1 MLITQISSSDQWHEA
16 EKGKI
21 NCHQQKHLPQ
31 CSTNFT
37 AYSLHDISLLYINH
51 HAIGTKISRL
61 QKKKLK
67 INDIKWLAQSHTTRK
82 QLSLQVLNPITFQG
96 KHIILPPICSLLPSP
111 NTPSLNIWPSS
122 THSKEIPL
130 HFYALI
136 FKAFGFSI
144 DFLFTFL
151 IPNLLWPSRWNSHN
165 YCLSLLL

>member
-1 MLITQISSSDQWHEA
+1 MTWSRERED
-16 EKGKI
+16 K
-21 NCHQQKHLPQ
+21 LPSTKTCAQ
-31 CSTNFT
+31 CSANST
-37 AYSLHDISLLYINH
+37 AYSFHDIWLLYVNH
-51 HAIGTKISRL
+51 HATGTNISKL
-61 QKKKLK
+61 QKKLK
-67 INDIKWLAQSHTTRK
+67 INDIKWLVQSHTTRK
-82 QLSLQVLNPITFQG
+82 QLSLQFLNPITFQG
-96 KHIILPPICSLLPSP
+96 KHIILPPICSLLSSP

-130 HFYALI
+130 HFYALS